1 MLVADIIVSSPLMIG
16 LVVTLAGGITGL
28 FWMLIASKEREHV
41 ALLKE
46 KERDIRELE
55 NLWKSFRDIS
65 TQAVA
70 TSVHRENAFRE
81 KSGLP
86 PMTLSAAVI
95 PEAFSPSTELSRIN
109 AEIAT
114 LRATLVQVRI
124 SAGIEPTPV
133 PEEGKEKR

>member
-1 MLVADIIVSSPLMIG
+1 MISVVVA
-16 LVVTLAGGITGL
+16 LAGGITGL
-28 FWMLIASKEREHV
+28 FWMLMASKEREH
-41 ALLKE
+41 AGLIKE

-65 TQAVA
+65 TDAVR

-86 PMTLSAAVI
+86 PMHLPAAVI
-95 PEAFSPSTELSRIN
+95 PEAFSPSTELSRAN

-114 LRATLVQVRI
+114 LRATLVHVKL
-124 SAGIEPTPV
+124 SAGIEPMPF
-133 PEEGKEKR
+133 PEAGFEKR